1 MPTAILNSHQTSH
14 LQECT
19 FPPKKVVAT
28 FSGHKK
34 AQFLKM
40 TIKLDFEM
48 IKYSFFFFHNSKS
61 IKLILLLKNLSNQII
76 NQSMFTKTVH
86 TQFKFMSC

>member
-34 AQFLKM
+34 AHFLKM
-40 TIKLDFEM
+40 TIKLDTEM
-48 IKYSFFFFHNSKS
+48 IKIHFFFP
-61 IKLILLLKNLSNQII
+61 
-76 NQSMFTKTVH
+76 
-86 TQFKFMSC
+86 QFKKH

>member
-14 LQECT
+14 LQECK

-40 TIKLDFEM
+40 TIKLDSEM
-48 IKYSFFFFHNSKS
+48 IKILFFFHNSKS
-61 IKLILLLKNLSNQII
+61 IKLIFLLKNLSNQII

-86 TQFKFMSC
+86 TQFKFMLC